1 MAWIM
6 ITSHDDADDDEM
18 NDDDTKDV
26 EFAFIIGGASVRAP
40 LPAQQGGKEVLQFEL
55 IF

>member
-6 ITSHDDADDDEM
+6 ITSHNDAVDDES
-18 NDDDTKDV
+18 NDDDINDV
-26 EFAFIIGGASVRAP
+26 EFAFIGGASVRAP
-40 LPAQQGGKEVLQFEL
+40 LPTQQGGKVVLQFEL

>member
-6 ITSHDDADDDEM
+6 ITNDDDADDDER
-18 NDDDTKDV
+18 NDDDTNDA
-26 EFAFIIGGASVRAP
+26 EFAFIGGASVRAP
-40 LPAQQGGKEVLQFEL
+40 LPTQQGGKEVLQFEL

>member
-6 ITSHDDADDDEM
+6 ITSHDDADDDES
-18 NDDDTKDV
+18 NDDDINDV
-26 EFAFIIGGASVRAP
+26 EFAFIGGASVRAP
-40 LPAQQGGKEVLQFEL
+40 LPTQQGGKEVLQFEL